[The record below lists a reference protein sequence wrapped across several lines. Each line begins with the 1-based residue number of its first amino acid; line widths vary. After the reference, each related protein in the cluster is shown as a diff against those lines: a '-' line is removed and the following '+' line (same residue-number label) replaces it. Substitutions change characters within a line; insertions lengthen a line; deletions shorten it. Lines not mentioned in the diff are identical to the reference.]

1 MRWPMAIACRL
12 ATFKKYQAALE
23 TVSGALSHL
32 CEENAKLQDELDEL
46 DETKQADQGSAG
58 NPAV

>member
-1 MRWPMAIACRL
+1 MRWSMAIACRL

-32 CEENAKLQDELDEL
+32 CEENAKLQDELDE
-46 DETKQADQGSAG
+46 TKQADQGSAG